1 MTGARFLHFISMS
14 EYTADEDHCERTV
27 VFLCYVNGEQWR
39 FGTARAKIM
48 SPLYLILFDT
58 YHGIPYTSDLIRLA
72 WMGRSD
78 YFHRLMQELCER
90 CGMNISVKSSS

>member
-1 MTGARFLHFISMS
+1 
-14 EYTADEDHCERTV
+14 
-27 VFLCYVNGEQWR
+27 
-39 FGTARAKIM
+39 M